1 MKKHL
6 LAVAVATAI
15 AAPAFAQN
23 VSISG
28 RIGAVVNQEKYTGTG
43 VGKNQRT
50 VEDPNSRIIFTVT
63 EDLGGGLKFT
73 GQLDMRA
80 TADATA
86 STTENS
92 SGNSFGALSGS
103 FGRVLMGRHDMHY
116 NEIFDLGAGYV
127 NDASSSFRNILLY
140 VPTSTTATTSVGIGR
155 VQNLVRYDSPAFSGF
170 SATVGYSQNAAADEV
185 AQTSNN
191 AAQGGA
197 TIGTLRYSSGPISAY
212 VSNFR
217 RKDDSSAV
225 QLASQIYGAKYVI
238 GNGFEAAVNFGTTSS
253 QSGVGTKYEKN
264 AFTIPVSYTTGA
276 NTFVLT
282 VGETEAASNLANSG
296 ASLTDVTWNYAM
308 SKRTTLSA
316 SYTTLSN
323 ESGVAY
329 GMYGSTSSAATA
341 GAGTDGS
348 TFSIGLRHNF

>member
-6 LAVAVATAI
+6 LAVAVAAAV

-28 RIGAVVNQEKYTGTG
+28 RIGAVVNQEKYTGI
-43 VGKNQRT
+43 GKNQRT
-50 VEDPNSRIIFTVT
+50 VEDPNSRVIFTVT
-63 EDLGGGLKFT
+63 EDLGQGLKFT
-73 GQLDMRA
+73 GQIDMRA
-80 TADATA
+80 TIDATA

-92 SGNSFGALSGS
+92 SGNSFGAISGG

-116 NEIFDLGAGYV
+116 NEVFDLGAGYV
-127 NDASSSFRNILLY
+127 NDASSTYRNILMY

-155 VQNLVRYDSPAFSGF
+155 VQNLVRYDSPAFAGF

-185 AQTSNN
+185 AQTANN

-197 TIGTLRYSSGPISAY
+197 TIGTLRYSQGPISAY

-217 RKDDSSAV
+217 RKDDNQAI
-225 QLASQIYGAKYVI
+225 QLVSQIYGAKYNV
-238 GNGFEAAVNFGTTSS
+238 GNGIEVAANFGTASS

-264 AFTIPVSYTTGA
+264 AFTIPVSYTVGA

-296 ASLTDVTWNYAM
+296 ASLTDLTWNYAL

-316 SYTTLSN
+316 AYTSLSN

-329 GMYGSTSSAATA
+329 GLYGSTASNAVA
-341 GAGTDGS
+341 GADGTN
-348 TFSIGLRHNF
+348 FSIGIRHNF